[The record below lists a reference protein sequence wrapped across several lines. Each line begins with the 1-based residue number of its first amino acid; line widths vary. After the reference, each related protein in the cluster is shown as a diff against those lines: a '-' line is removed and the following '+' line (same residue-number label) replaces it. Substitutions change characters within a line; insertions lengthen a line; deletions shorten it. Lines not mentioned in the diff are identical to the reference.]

1 MVTLRAMARM
11 NKLRRCCRSTP
22 VSLTPGAARSS
33 AHLGCL
39 VLLALTGCGP
49 SSPPPYN
56 AAACVG
62 APLRTAAAR
71 AHALEAGYAII
82 RRYDCIDR
90 NSFESMQ
97 RAKAAGAVS
106 KRQMAA
112 TPVAAPGA
120 IPAQTL
126 REARRGFTTALAQAP
141 LPAPPLPRPP
151 AELFVLIHYRAARN
165 PAAPAFITPDP
176 QDGRKHPAIIWLAGA
191 NGSSLID
198 FWMQGPASNDQSAR
212 AFREAGLI
220 MMFPTLRGT
229 RQHGGEQ
236 ECFLGEVDDVLAAA
250 EALARQ
256 PYVDA
261 AQIYLGGHNTGATLA
276 LLAAE
281 MSGQFAAVFA
291 FGPVA
296 SVDRYPPAFKPEG
309 LADHDPR
316 ELSLRSP
323 VHWLGSIT
331 RPTYV
336 IDGTS
341 LVDSWGQLPRIC
353 QENTNPLVHCIAMD
367 GEDHFST
374 LAKLTPVIAAR
385 LALVAEG
392 RPFVLEADEFQ
403 VPPDSPAPPP

>member
-1 MVTLRAMARM
+1 MVTLRAIARM
-11 NKLRRCCRSTP
+11 NTVRRCRGSASVPARRGGT
-22 VSLTPGAARSS
+22 RSS
-33 AHLGCL
+33 AHLACIL
-39 VLLALTGCGP
+39 LLALTGCEP
-49 SSPPPYN
+49 SSPPAYD

-71 AHALEAGYAII
+71 EQALEAGYEII

-90 NSFESMQ
+90 NSFDGMQ
-97 RAKAAGAVS
+97 RAKAADAAS
-106 KRQMAA
+106 KRQVAA
-112 TPVAAPGA
+112 TPASAPGTK
-120 IPAQTL
+120 PAQTL
-126 REARRGFTTALAQAP
+126 REARRGFITALAQAP
-141 LPAPPLPRPP
+141 AHAPPLPHPP
-151 AELFVLIHYRAARN
+151 AALFVAIHYHAARN

-191 NGSSLID
+191 DGSSLID
-198 FWMQGPASNDQSAR
+198 FWMPGAQSNDQSAR

-229 RQHGGEQ
+229 SQHGGER
-236 ECFLGEVDDVLAAA
+236 ELFLGEVDDVLAAA

-261 AQIYLGGHNTGATLA
+261 KQIYLGGHNTGATLA

-281 MSGQFAAVFA
+281 MSSQFAAVFA

-296 SVDRYPPAFKPEG
+296 SVDRYPPAFKPGG
-309 LADHDPR
+309 LNNHDPR

-323 VHWLGSIT
+323 VHWLGGIS

-341 LVDSWGQLPRIC
+341 LDDSWGQLPLIC
-353 QENTNPLVHCIAMD
+353 QENTNPLVHCIAME
-367 GEDHFST
+367 GENHFST

-392 RPFVLEADEFQ
+392 RPFVLEPSELQAA
-403 VPPDSPAPPP
+403 PDAQEPQP